1 MNRKELQLINDNLFI
16 IIDKTG
22 TIIDYT
28 KAFKLLLKEFVP
40 ESIQQFVHP
49 EDLNKFHK
57 ALKNCSEKNKACIL
71 DVRLKLPKS
80 VYKWFEAKLSWVVE
94 TNTINLSLYSIDK
107 RKKELLDLTESLS
120 KEKMLSQMKSKFIST
135 TSHEIRTPLS
145 IIKSSA
151 EVMMMFLDSMKDI
164 NLKEQ
169 FRSYLIN
176 INNESDRLSHLIN
189 DVLIMQKAE
198 TDIIECNKQS
208 TDIVTLIKQTIER
221 HNLIQKDGRIMN
233 LEMEGIPVEVMV
245 DPVLLVYILDNLFS
259 NAFKYSPDSTNPLCE
274 IAFNIDGLT
283 ISVKDFGIGIPEK
296 EISQVFNLF
305 YRATNAK
312 SIKGTGLGL
321 NIVKKLV
328 ELHGGSIIVSSE
340 LNNSTEFMINFP
352 G

>member
-1 MNRKELQLINDNLFI
+1 MNRKELYNNNESLLII
-16 IIDKTG
+16 TDKTG
-22 TIIDYT
+22 MIIDYSNAI
-28 KAFKLLLKEFVP
+28 KVLIKGIVP
-40 ESIQQFVHP
+40 ESIQQFIHP
-49 EDLNKFHK
+49 AQQKVFNKV
-57 ALKNCSEKNKACIL
+57 LINSIEKEKPLIF
-71 DVRLKLPKS
+71 DVKLKLHKS
-80 VYKWFEAKLSWVVE
+80 GYKWFEVKISWLAKTSSVY
-94 TNTINLSLYSIDK
+94 ISLYAIDK
-107 RKKELLDLTESLS
+107 RKKELLGLTESLS
-120 KEKMLSQMKSKFIST
+120 KEKILSQMKSKFIST

-164 NLKEQ
+164 HLKEQ

-198 TDIIECNKQS
+198 TDIIDCNKQS

-259 NAFKYSPDSTNPLCE
+259 NAFKYSPNSTNPLCE
-274 IAFNIDGLT
+274 ISFNIDGLS

-321 NIVKKLV
+321 NIVNKLV

-340 LNNSTEFMINFP
+340 LNNSTEFIINLP